1 MTNYRPNS
9 EVKQGTAESSQ
20 KRIHFSLFWIV
31 CMINIVHWFETI
43 KMIKFQNVK
52 YTNIIASIQ
61 VIFGVMDVTKRRR
74 ISFYELDTE

>member
-1 MTNYRPNS
+1 
-9 EVKQGTAESSQ
+9 
-20 KRIHFSLFWIV
+20 
-31 CMINIVHWFETI
+31 
-43 KMIKFQNVK
+43 MIKFQNVK